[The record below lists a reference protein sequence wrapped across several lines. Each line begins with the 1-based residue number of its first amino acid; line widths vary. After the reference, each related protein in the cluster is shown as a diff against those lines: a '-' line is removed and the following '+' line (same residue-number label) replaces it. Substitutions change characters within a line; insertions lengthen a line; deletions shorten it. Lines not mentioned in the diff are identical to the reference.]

1 MCLVRVHTIFLC
13 SLIMLGCQ
21 DNSSKSQ
28 VPIVDGVAPSIVIEN
43 DREVLNEDV
52 QELRNEILSFKKG
65 DSVETL
71 SIKVNKL
78 YSLTSYDELK
88 TMSNETWSG
97 KTDTPRNPQVAAV
110 IAFVLND
117 VRVEDWSLLRV
128 GIAFHVGVGF
138 EQDVEMA
145 ENYLSNS
152 LLVNNATANY
162 FLSKIK
168 FEKGAKNEAQV
179 LLERAAQLG
188 HRKAKAELGIK

>member
-21 DNSSKSQ
+21 DNSSNRQ

-97 KTDTPRNPQVAAV
+97 KTDTPRNPQVA
-110 IAFVLND
+110 
-117 VRVEDWSLLRV
+117 
-128 GIAFHVGVGF
+128 
-138 EQDVEMA
+138 
-145 ENYLSNS
+145 
-152 LLVNNATANY
+152 LVNNATANY

-188 HRKAKAELGIK
+188 HRKARAELGIK